1 LGESAID
8 EGHYVLTST
17 ILIMA
22 GGTGG
27 HIFPALAVADR
38 LKSDGWR
45 VIWLGTA
52 NGMEATV
59 VPKRGYTM
67 EFIAFS
73 GVRGKGLLRMLMLPF
88 NLLRAFWQAARI
100 IRRIKPDVV
109 LGVGGY
115 VTFPGGMM
123 ASLLNRPLAIHEQ
136 NSIAGMSNRALSV
149 VADRVLSGFPHAFAE
164 KINSPIAKLLRANAT
179 VEWTGNPVRND
190 IASVIEPA
198 QRLNQ
203 RRDNLNLL
211 VVGGSLGAQILNDVV
226 PKALSLMD
234 ATQRPR
240 VIHQAGVKHIDELQ
254 AAYKAANV
262 QADIRPFIDDMAA
275 AYSNCDLLICRAGAL
290 TIAEICA
297 VGIAS
302 ILVPF
307 PHAVD
312 DHQTGNAR
320 FLSDAGAAILIP
332 QPELTP
338 ARLAD
343 QIKRFTR
350 EQLTQMATKARQL
363 AKPDATDRV
372 AKICMELA
380 HAA

>member
-1 LGESAID
+1 MTA
-8 EGHYVLTST
+8 T

-38 LKSDGWR
+38 LKLEGWK
-45 VIWLGTA
+45 VVWLGTKS
-52 NGMEATV
+52 GMEATV
-59 VPKRGYTM
+59 VPKRGYAM
-67 EFIAFS
+67 AFITFS
-73 GVRGKGLLRMLMLPF
+73 GVRGKGLLRLMMLPF

-100 IRRIKPDVV
+100 IRKLKPDVV

-136 NSIAGMSNRALSV
+136 NSVAGMSNRALSV
-149 VADRVLSGFPHAFAE
+149 VADRVLSGFPKAFDE
-164 KINSPIAKLLRANAT
+164 KISSPIAKFLRSNVA
-179 VEWTGNPVRND
+179 VEWSGNPVRGD
-190 IASVIEPA
+190 IANVAEPVMRIK
-198 QRLNQ
+198 QHGE
-203 RRDNLNLL
+203 NLNVL

-226 PKALSLMD
+226 PKALRLMNP
-234 ATQRPR
+234 AQRPR
-240 VIHQAGVKHIDELQ
+240 VIHQAGEKHIDALQ
-254 AAYKAANV
+254 AAYRAADV

-275 AYSNCDLLICRAGAL
+275 AYSHCDLLICRAGAL

-307 PHAVD
+307 PQAVD

-320 FLSDAGAAILIP
+320 FLSEVGAAVLIP
-332 QPELTP
+332 QLELTP

-350 EQLTQMATKARQL
+350 EQLLQMATKARQL
-363 AKPDATDRV
+363 AKPDATEQV
-372 AKICMELA
+372 AKACMELA

>member
-1 LGESAID
+1 
-8 EGHYVLTST
+8 
-17 ILIMA
+17 MA

-38 LKSDGWR
+38 LKLDGWQ
-45 VIWLGTA
+45 VVWLGTQ

-59 VPKRGYTM
+59 VPKRGYAM
-67 EFIAFS
+67 EFITFS
-73 GVRGKGLLRMLMLPF
+73 GVRGKGLLRMLTLPF
-88 NLLRAFWQAARI
+88 NLLRAFWQSARI
-100 IRRIKPDVV
+100 IRKLKPNVV

-115 VTFPGGMM
+115 VTFPAGLM

-136 NSIAGMSNRALSV
+136 NSVAGLSNRVLSM
-149 VADRVLSGFPHAFAE
+149 VADRVLSGFPRAFEE
-164 KINSPIAKLLRANAT
+164 KIGSPIAKLLRPNAV
-179 VEWTGNPVRND
+179 VEWTGNPVRSD
-190 IASVIEPA
+190 ISNIPEPA
-198 QRLNQ
+198 QRLMQ
-203 RRDNLNLL
+203 RSDNLNVL
-211 VVGGSLGAQILNDVV
+211 VVGGSLGAQVLNDVV

-234 ATQRPR
+234 KAQRPR
-240 VIHQAGVKHIDELQ
+240 VIHQAGVKHIDALQ
-254 AAYKAANV
+254 ATYRAANV
-262 QADIRPFIDDMAA
+262 QADVRPFIDDMAA
-275 AYSNCDLLICRAGAL
+275 AYRDCDLLICRAGAL

-320 FLSDAGAAILIP
+320 FLSDVGAAILIV
-332 QPELTP
+332 QQELTP
-338 ARLAD
+338 TRLAD

-363 AKPDATDRV
+363 AKPDATEQV
-372 AKICMELA
+372 AKACMELA